1 MDFTQRPNYAS
12 SAFEAVS
19 PSTANAM
26 ETGTD
31 SHKLQLMKAS
41 FFVDD
46 DFDGKSG
53 RSLIFLN
60 IFLIDFN
67 VFVFLFSCFRVTRR
81 P

>member
-1 MDFTQRPNYAS
+1 MDFTHRPNYAS
-12 SAFEAVS
+12 SAFEALS
-19 PSTANAM
+19 PSAANAM

-53 RSLIFLN
+53 KI
-60 IFLIDFN
+60 
-67 VFVFLFSCFRVTRR
+67 
-81 P
+81 